1 MSHLAH
7 RDGFSAYGNV
17 DIAWCGYRFGPRD
30 KRYMTRR
37 QIGRVVDACRA
48 CLEANADFVA
58 AVHAKNNS
66 QPIRGRN
73 VQ

>member
-37 QIGRVVDACRA
+37 QMARVEACKA
-48 CLEANADFVA
+48 CLKANAAFVA
-58 AVHAKNNS
+58 EMRAKNNS
-66 QPIRGRN
+66 QPIRGH
-73 VQ
+73 Q